1 MHHLDFRLNHF
12 TRLLSPTHF
21 LLLLIDPTTHTC
33 YPLLPLDSEV
43 VAQTEQGII
52 DSVFDDH
59 QSGERQPFNAPPT
72 TTGTTTTTTTKTTLS
87 TKQAQAAPQSAEEV
101 TEASSSRLLPPAAPD

>member
-1 MHHLDFRLNHF
+1 MHHLDFCLNHL
-12 TRLLSPTHF
+12 TRLLSPTHS
-21 LLLLIDPTTHTC
+21 LLLLIDPPTHIC

-72 TTGTTTTTTTKTTLS
+72 TTATTGTTTTTTT

-101 TEASSSRLLPPAAPD
+101 TEASSSLLLPPAAPD